1 MSDAEQADGPPAS
14 GKPGRREVMGG
25 LAKGLAIIEAFD
37 LRHPQLTVS
46 GAAAATGISPAAAR
60 RCLLT
65 LEELGYLSYDG
76 KYFRPTPRMM
86 RLSASYANT
95 SSLPALAQ
103 PCLVAVR
110 DELDESASLAVL
122 EDGHALFIARAE
134 ATRIVS
140 AGVRVG
146 ARLPAYA
153 SSTGRVML
161 ASLPPQELEDYLRT
175 CHPRPTTANT
185 PTTIAEIRARIQ
197 SAHDEEFAV
206 TEEELEPGVLTVAV
220 PVRDNL
226 GRVHAAMSVSTS
238 TARASLDV
246 VREKFL
252 PVIRR
257 EAARLG
263 RML

>member
-1 MSDAEQADGPPAS
+1 MSVSEEVGGGPPV
-14 GKPGRREVMGG
+14 KPNRREGMAG

-46 GAAAATGISPAAAR
+46 EAAAATGTTPASAR

-65 LEELGYLSYDG
+65 LEELGYLSHDG

-95 SSLPALAQ
+95 SSLTVLAQ

-122 EDGHALFIARAE
+122 DDGYALFVARAE

-146 ARLPAYA
+146 ARLPAYG

-161 ASLPPQELEDYLRT
+161 AALPDRELEDYLAH
-175 CHPRPTTANT
+175 CRPQPMTPNT
-185 PTTIAEIRARIQ
+185 PATLLQVRQKIQQAR
-197 SAHDEEFAV
+197 EEDAAF
-206 TEEELEPGVLTVAV
+206 TDEELEPGVLTVAV

-226 GRVHAAMSVSTS
+226 GRTHAAMSVSTS
-238 TARASLDV
+238 TARSSLEV
-246 VREKFL
+246 MRERYL
-252 PVIRR
+252 PVVRR